1 MNDSTNYAVT
11 AEPTIYTVAE
21 MKVVRDEL
29 NISNGIIESL
39 RSQFFDYKYK
49 IQDKGW
55 KAQSIVLDLDRN
67 IQAAEQLHLLCGNSE
82 TFMEGYNNARTS
94 EVLFLLTQD
103 NMLKLKELKELQE
116 SQD

>member
-11 AEPTIYTVAE
+11 AEPTIYTEAE

-39 RSQFFDYKYK
+39 RSKFFDYKYK

-55 KAQSIVLDLDRN
+55 KVQNIVLDLDRN
-67 IQAAEQLHLLCGNSE
+67 VKVAEQLHLLCGNSA
-82 TFMEGYNNARTS
+82 TFMEGYNNERTS

-103 NMLKLKELKELQE
+103 NMLKLKELKELHE

>member
-1 MNDSTNYAVT
+1 
-11 AEPTIYTVAE
+11 

-29 NISNGIIESL
+29 NKANEIIESL

-55 KAQSIVLDLDRN
+55 KVQTILLDIDRN
-67 IQAAEQLHLLCGNSE
+67 VKVAEQLHFLCGNSA